1 VSSDERRKGEAALA
15 ASARAFRKAQNCGL
29 VWLSDDGA
37 FHTHESF
44 DMPEYKAPAN
54 PDQLPLTH

>member
-1 VSSDERRKGEAALA
+1 VSADERRKGEAALA
-15 ASARAFRKAQNCGL
+15 ASARAFRKAQNHGL
-29 VWLSDDGA
+29 VWLSEDGRYL
-37 FHTHESF
+37 THESF